1 MTTNQQ
7 LVSTADRT
15 FIGVYKPA
23 PIVLTEGRGCRLRDV
38 EGREYLDM
46 CAGVAVISVGHCH
59 PELVAAITG
68 QAALLMH
75 VSNLFYN
82 QRAIELAAELE
93 QRTPFD
99 RFFFCNSGTEANEG
113 LLKLARRYHFL
124 KGDTERNQL
133 VSTMGSFHGRSMG
146 SLTLTGEPKYQ
157 EGMGPLMGGVRH
169 VPYDDVEALRA
180 AVNQRTAAVVLEPIQ
195 GEGGIVV
202 PRDGYLAEARNI
214 CDRAGALLL
223 FDEVQTGFGRTGR
236 FLACEH
242 SGVVP
247 DACALAKGIAGGFP
261 LGALAASEKVASAL
275 QPGSHGSTFG
285 GNALG
290 CAAALAVLRIFDREK
305 LVQNAESA
313 GAHLGR
319 RLEALAADEAVPAAA
334 GARGLG
340 LLRGVVLAENIDP
353 AATVQRIREAGV
365 LLSLAG
371 GNVLRFSPP
380 LCVSTAEVDEA
391 VERVRPVLC
400 DAPGKGGGR

>member
-1 MTTNQQ
+1 MAINQQ
-7 LVSTADRT
+7 LVSRAQEALM
-15 FIGVYKPA
+15 GVYKPA
-23 PIVLTEGRGCRLRDV
+23 PIVLSEGRGCRVKDV

-46 CAGVAVISVGHCH
+46 CAGVAVISVGHSH
-59 PELVAAITG
+59 PAMVAAISG
-68 QAALLMH
+68 QAARLMH

-82 QRAIELAAELE
+82 ERAIELATELGK
-93 QRTPFD
+93 RTPFD
-99 RFFFCNSGTEANEG
+99 RFFFCNSGTEANEAMI
-113 LLKLARRYHFL
+113 KLARRHHFQR
-124 KGDTERNQL
+124 GDRERSEL
-133 VSTMGSFHGRSMG
+133 VSTVGSFHGRSMG

-157 EGMGPLMGGVRH
+157 EGVGPLMGGVCH
-169 VPYDDVEALRA
+169 VPYDDPAALRA
-180 AVNQRTAAVVLEPIQ
+180 AVNERTAAVVLEPIQ

-202 PRDGYLAEARNI
+202 PGDRYLAEARSI

-261 LGALAASEKVASAL
+261 LGALAASEKVAPAL

-290 CAAALAVLRIFDREK
+290 CAAALAVLRIFDQEK
-305 LVQNAESA
+305 LIENAELV
-313 GAHLGR
+313 GKHLGE
-319 RLEALAADEAVPAAA
+319 RLQAMAADPAIPAAA
-334 GARGLG
+334 GVRGRG
-340 LLRGVVLAENIDP
+340 LLRGIVLAETVDP
-353 AATVQRIREAGV
+353 AMTVQKIREAGV

-380 LCVSTAEVDEA
+380 LCVSQTEIDEA
-391 VERVRPVLC
+391 ADRVIPVLR
-400 DAPGKGGGR
+400 DAPGKSPS